1 MNEQHVPEWV
11 RLGVAGG
18 ATVASGF
25 VLFLIQRLVTKRD
38 GGKRE
43 SKRGSAGPTGT
54 SRGSLNT
61 AMSLSKWK
69 SNGNGGVLSESESL
83 IPRGKQPW

>member
-1 MNEQHVPEWV
+1 MNNTYPSGLGWEW
-11 RLGVAGG
+11 LE
-18 ATVASGF
+18 
-25 VLFLIQRLVTKRD
+25 VLLWLLALSFFSYSAWLLSAMR
-38 GGKRE
+38 GKRE